1 MQTTTPA
8 KGVREGS
15 AQKREA
21 ILAAAREL
29 FLADG
34 VERTSVDAIAAS
46 AGVSKRTV
54 YDYYGDKRN
63 LLLAVV
69 EQAVDALGAAVTA
82 AIDAN
87 LRGDIEIE
95 SALTRFAQ
103 DITATA
109 LGSSDYIALVRL
121 LSTESV
127 NLPELWDKHW
137 NVGEPEDAVAE
148 RFAEFDRRG
157 LLVTPDPRLAA
168 DHFVALTVSSF
179 ASTLGRPIERDE
191 QQTQHL
197 IVEGVRAFLRAYGA

>member
-69 EQAVDALGAAVTA
+69 EQAVDALGTAVTA

-95 SALTRFAQ
+95 GALTRFAQ

-197 IVEGVRAFLRAYGA
+197 IVEGVRAFLRAYRA

>member
-157 LLVTPDPRLAA
+157 MLVTPDPRLAA

>member
-69 EQAVDALGAAVTA
+69 ERAVEALGAAVTA

-87 LRGDIEIE
+87 LRGDIELE
-95 SALTRFAQ
+95 RALTRFAQ
-103 DITATA
+103 DITSTA

>member
-95 SALTRFAQ
+95 CALTRFAQ

>member
-69 EQAVDALGAAVTA
+69 EQAVDALGTAVTA
-82 AIDAN
+82 AIDAD
-87 LRGDIEIE
+87 LRGEIEIE
-95 SALTRFAQ
+95 AALTRFAQ
-103 DITATA
+103 DITSTA

>member
-95 SALTRFAQ
+95 TALTRFAQ

-157 LLVTPDPRLAA
+157 MLVTPDPRLAA